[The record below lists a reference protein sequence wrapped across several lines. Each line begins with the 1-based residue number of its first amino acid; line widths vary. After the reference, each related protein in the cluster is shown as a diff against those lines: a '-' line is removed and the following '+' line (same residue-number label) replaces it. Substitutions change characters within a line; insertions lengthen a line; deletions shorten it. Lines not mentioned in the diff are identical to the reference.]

1 MANQMILTK
10 VRESSFLF
18 DVVAPAGLKNGHIVA
33 LGAQNTN
40 GTYASAAPAAITSL
54 GMVIVAQVPLN
65 YDDSKVE
72 NDYVIATGEVTR
84 TYVIEEGQKMSFPT
98 ENFETTVTAAV
109 GKYVIPQA
117 ADTELKVSS
126 TLGGTEAKAWIIDKV
141 YTKAGVPMITIRNI
155 K

>member
-10 VRESSFLF
+10 VKESSFLF
-18 DVVAPAGLKNGHIVA
+18 DVVAPAGLKNGHVVV

-40 GTYASAAPAAITSL
+40 GTYASAAPVAVTDL

-98 ENFETTVTAAV
+98 ENFDTSVAAEV
-109 GKYVIPQA
+109 GKYVIPVA
-117 ADTELKVSS
+117 GSSELAVASA
-126 TLGGTEAKAWIIDKV
+126 LVGTEAKVWIIDAV
-141 YTKAGVPMITIRNI
+141 FTKTGVSMVTIRNI